1 MEAFPKEKIV
11 TNGGSLSFDKR
22 KASIKIELMP
32 FEYHGSETVETEIL
46 LEGIK
51 LPVEDFESLQGNTYI
66 FPVNPEDGYIDGS
79 LYLEHAHHPV
89 DVTKIIFGKLKGSML
104 EATIEGTVALSF
116 EGLEHPETEEEYDDF
131 SFGLSMILNAV

>member
-11 TNGGSLSFDKR
+11 TNGGALSFDKR
-22 KASIKIELMP
+22 KASLKIHLMP

-46 LEGIK
+46 IDGIE
-51 LPVEDFESLQGNTYI
+51 LPVESLESLQGNTYV

-79 LYLEHAHHPV
+79 VYLEHAHHPV
-89 DVTKIIFGKLKGSML
+89 DVTKIIFGKLKGSKL
-104 EATIEGTVALSF
+104 ETIIEGTVALSC

-131 SFGLSMILNAV
+131 SFGLSLVVTTG